1 MLDPA
6 ENPLLAGRQ
15 AHRPA
20 PARCP
25 ASRGWQP
32 SHGTGIAIVSSFRRR
47 DGDRRRQAPRR
58 VCFRRLYLSPSRTGP
73 AANRRSVASL
83 TPVGVHG
90 GRDLTPSRR
99 TGESSARATRRPA
112 GWRRSRGLAG
122 RCVFA
127 QVAGQADLVIG
138 DEPLFRPA
146 LPGWPRGFPIT
157 GRRPCPLGQGPAN
170 PQRFALS
177 LFALLPVAGAWRR
190 NCHRAC
196 PRPRRARCLPALR
209 PVRHAA
215 FAHGPRRRLPALP
228 APGICPPGSG
238 GLI

>member
-1 MLDPA
+1 VRPPRPRKTAAASAASMTGTSRIARILALGARAAPA
-6 ENPLLAGRQ
+6 LPAARPSRVRRVRRRRQPPNGSDDAPSASSRGMSSSLVNLVNIANINLRRGSLACSACSIRRRTRSWRAGRQ

-99 TGESSARATRRPA
+99 TGESSARATRRPPVGA
-112 GWRRSRGLAG
+112 AHAVWLAG
-122 RCVFA
+122 AC
-127 QVAGQADLVIG
+127 
-138 DEPLFRPA
+138 
-146 LPGWPRGFPIT
+146 
-157 GRRPCPLGQGPAN
+157 
-170 PQRFALS
+170 S
-177 LFALLPVAGAWRR
+177 
-190 NCHRAC
+190 HR
-196 PRPRRARCLPALR
+196 
-209 PVRHAA
+209 
-215 FAHGPRRRLPALP
+215 
-228 APGICPPGSG
+228 
-238 GLI
+238 